1 MFRRIISLIICLSFL
16 FTQTGFAQAAA
27 VELNLSGYFARMGSN
42 LNTIDSFRP
51 IHLRYFSYD
60 QLNNSFKVLIDKGDT
75 FAAGNTLRQP
85 LTTSRGHPASELS
98 QDSLKQSV
106 PFNQE
111 VTQLMQYFLIGV
123 TLPND
128 TFWVNLRPDS
138 PDSII
143 DSKLELTDMGKVLLE
158 TDLQLKKDTA
168 NYTSPNTIEGKE
180 YWNKLYK
187 KAEELYGT
195 DTVTIPTLTRPWIVP
210 NEIIVRETK
219 DSAYIYK
226 AT

>member
-1 MFRRIISLIICLSFL
+1 MFRKIISLLICLCFI

-27 VELNLSGYFARMGSN
+27 VELNLGGYFAKMSN
-42 LNTIDSFRP
+42 NLVVDSFRP
-51 IHLRYFSYD
+51 VHLRYFSYD
-60 QLNNSFKVLIDKGDT
+60 QLNNSFRVLLDK
-75 FAAGNTLRQP
+75 
-85 LTTSRGHPASELS
+85 
-98 QDSLKQSV
+98 
-106 PFNQE
+106 
-111 VTQLMQYFLIGV
+111 VTQKDIKEGELKDQTEELLKYFLVGLS
-123 TLPND
+123 LPND

-143 DSKLELTDMGKVLLE
+143 EDILAKTDVGKIMLE

-168 NYTSPNTIEGKE
+168 NFTSPQTIEGKE

-195 DTVTIPTLTRPWIVP
+195 DNVTIPTLTRPWIVP

>member
-1 MFRRIISLIICLSFL
+1 MFRRIISLLICISFL

-27 VELNLSGYFARMGSN
+27 VELNLSGYFARMGSS

-51 IHLRYFSYD
+51 VHLRYFSYD
-60 QLNNSFKVLIDKGDT
+60 QLNNSFKVLLDKGDSEKV
-75 FAAGNTLRQP
+75 LSRP
-85 LTTSRGHPASELS
+85 DLTSNSTIPQDRVLNKEASLQAET
-98 QDSLKQSV
+98 KQLL
-106 PFNQE
+106 N
-111 VTQLMQYFLIGV
+111 YFLIGL

-143 DSKLELTDMGKVLLE
+143 DSRLELTDIGKVMLE

-168 NYTSPNTIEGKE
+168 SFTSPQTIEGKE
-180 YWNKLYK
+180 YWDKLYK
-187 KAEELYGT
+187 KAEELYGNENII
-195 DTVTIPTLTRPWIVP
+195 IPTLTRPWIVP
-210 NEIIVRETK
+210 NEIIVRETR

-226 AT
+226 ATLKVML

>member
-1 MFRRIISLIICLSFL
+1 MSRRIISLIICLSFL

-27 VELNLSGYFARMGSN
+27 VELNLGGYFARMGSN
-42 LNTIDSFRP
+42 LTADSFRP
-51 IHLRYFSYD
+51 VHLRYFSYD
-60 QLNNSFKVLIDKGDT
+60 QLNNSFRVLLDKGTQKDIKQ
-75 FAAGNTLRQP
+75 G
-85 LTTSRGHPASELS
+85 ELKD
-98 QDSLKQSV
+98 QTKELLK
-106 PFNQE
+106 
-111 VTQLMQYFLIGV
+111 YFLVGLS
-123 TLPND
+123 LPND

-143 DSKLELTDMGKVLLE
+143 EDILAKTDVGKIMLE
-158 TDLQLKKDTA
+158 TDLQLKRDTA
-168 NYTSPNTIEGKE
+168 NFTSPQTIEGKE
-180 YWNKLYK
+180 YWSKLYK

-195 DTVTIPTLTRPWIVP
+195 DNVTIPTLTRPWIVP